1 QVMEGHAQAAAAEPL
16 AAGTDPGWPGL
27 QPVAADGLP
36 EALHTFTAAP
46 QAELTS
52 QWQQDGSSWPGAA
65 HSAPNCGAH
74 SAGGA
79 SAAAVGTALAPP
91 PGSVQLVLNPE
102 EGDQGGLPAA
112 AGGGELGPAGAAT
125 GSVAPLGRVDSRL
138 PHSLAGWAQG
148 EAAAAPPSTPPSQAD
163 GQQWGAAQEPA
174 YLAAEDDEAALQGH
188 SAAPWQPDPE
198 GCQAGGAGCVRPAGL
213 DSCTALPDAS
223 AATAS
228 HTSQACPPGSEEQP
242 ASSSPAT
249 GDSAGP
255 GLDQPP
261 LALPPDRLLGSACA
275 FLQQLVEQARSSQ
288 APGSETLGPA
298 LPLIQLLGSAE
309 VRSLLGLEPLLPSP
323 AAPPCS
329 AALLSSAAHHALPGT
344 SPDSLPSHASSH
356 TSSSTCSKGAVL
368 EEVGILAAHALST
381 HHCTSNGTG
390 EVVQACAAQLE
401 AWPGAAQAD
410 RLAMSGKGQQKEEVE
425 EQMAQAA
432 QQRLEEQVAA
442 VRQELQAELATR
454 LQDQERE
461 CEARCVRLRQELAA
475 GYEARIAAAEA
486 ELARTQQ
493 ESEERGAELDELMAC
508 LGMAEEKCAALSDA
522 LIAAGKDADAI
533 VAAVEDKYMSMPKD
547 DELGVDLM

>member
-1 QVMEGHAQAAAAEPL
+1 MDGHAQAAAAEPL
-16 AAGTDPGWPGL
+16 TAGTDPGWPGL

-46 QAELTS
+46 QAEPTS

-65 HSAPNCGAH
+65 HSAPDCVNH

-91 PGSVQLVLNPE
+91 PGSVQLLLNPE
-102 EGDQGGLPAA
+102 EGGQGGLPAA
-112 AGGGELGPAGAAT
+112 AGGCELGPAGAAT
-125 GSVAPLGRVDSRL
+125 GSVAPLGRIDSRL
-138 PHSLAGWAQG
+138 PGSLAGWAQG

-163 GQQWGAAQEPA
+163 GQQWGAAQEPT
-174 YLAAEDDEAALQGH
+174 YLAAEDDEAALQLH

-275 FLQQLVEQARSSQ
+275 YLQQLVEQARSGQ

-329 AALLSSAAHHALPGT
+329 AALLISAAHHALPAT

-356 TSSSTCSKGAVL
+356 TSSSACSKGAVL

-425 EQMAQAA
+425 EQIAQAA

-475 GYEARIAAAEA
+475 GFEARIAAAEA
-486 ELARTQQ
+486 ELARSQQ